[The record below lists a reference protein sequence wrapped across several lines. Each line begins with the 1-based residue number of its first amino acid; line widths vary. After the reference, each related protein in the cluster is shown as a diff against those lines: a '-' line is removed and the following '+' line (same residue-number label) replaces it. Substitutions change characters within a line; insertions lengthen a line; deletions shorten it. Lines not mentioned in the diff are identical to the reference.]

1 MAQGGIKKG
10 FFFYFGLFVLL
21 LISAFLICLV
31 IMMFNPGKTVLWM
44 QYFTA
49 DTEVHH
55 TKTDDGSMIDY
66 STINRIEIEATYANV
81 SVQKNAEYTE
91 KQEGLIIINKAKGF
105 ASAKKAV
112 HYDVSITKSGS
123 TLKVKVTEPT
133 GFLYFS
139 KNIEIILNANH
150 ETATNW
156 ANVDFVAR
164 TTDGDIEIGGV
175 NHLKAK
181 TVHLKSIDL
190 KATGKGDITLE
201 KMLDVSNANSVK
213 LSTNKGDI
221 SSSMDVG
228 GKVGISSNSDTTLE
242 TNSGVIKFE
251 RLSVAS
257 GRSLHILC
265 RSGDVK
271 IGEITAD
278 KVDVHCVQG
287 NYVFDTINGNLSYIN
302 SEDTIISPNIL
313 VTKLVSGD
321 FNLSA
326 DANSNANPD
335 VEIKEVGG
343 NITVLAD
350 RGHLEVAKAHG
361 AVSVNSK
368 DNLYVG
374 IIFADTS
381 ASNAITIS
389 NVKGDVDLG
398 FLGSM
403 AGTVEVITNGDIE
416 IKVTSAAKFVS
427 EALVNND
434 SGARVDEA
442 KIKVSTNLAE
452 GRELNPLSVN
462 GTSANSWAMTLKTN
476 AKIKYTLVEASALA

>member
-10 FFFYFGLFVLL
+10 FFFYFGLFILL

-49 DTEVHH
+49 DSEVHY
-55 TKTDDGSMIDY
+55 TKTTDGSA
-66 STINRIEIEATYANV
+66 INYASITKIEIEATYANV
-81 SVQKNAEYTE
+81 TVQKNAEYE
-91 KQEGLIIINKAKGF
+91 AKQEGLIIINKAKGF
-105 ASAKKAV
+105 ASAKQAV
-112 HYDVSITKSGS
+112 HYNVNIAQSGS

-139 KNIEIILNANH
+139 KNIEIILAAND
-150 ETATNW
+150 ETGTNW
-156 ANVDFVAR
+156 SNVDLVVK
-164 TTDGDIEIGGV
+164 TTDGDIEIGGTK
-175 NHLKAK
+175 HLKAK
-181 TVHLKSIDL
+181 TVYLKSLDL
-190 KATGKGDITLE
+190 SATGKGDIDLQQ
-201 KMLDVSNANSVK
+201 MLDVSNANNLK

-221 SSSMDVG
+221 
-228 GKVGISSNSDTTLE
+228 NSDIAVGSELGIVSNCNTILE
-242 TNSGVIKFE
+242 TNSGVIKMDT
-251 RLSVAS
+251 LTVAS
-257 GRSLHILC
+257 GRELHILC
-265 RSGDVK
+265 KAGDVK
-271 IGEITAD
+271 IDKISAD
-278 KVDVHCVQG
+278 VVAVSCVQG
-287 NYVFDTINGNLSYIN
+287 NYVFGTITGNLSYTN

-321 FNLSA
+321 FTLTT
-326 DANSNANPD
+326 DGNSNANPD

-343 NITVLAD
+343 DITVIAD
-350 RGHLEVAKAHG
+350 KGHLEVAKAHG

-381 ASNAITIS
+381 ANHAVTIN

-398 FLGSM
+398 FQGSKT
-403 AGTVEVITNGDIE
+403 GTVEVVTNGDIE
-416 IKVTSAAKFVS
+416 IKVTSAAKFIS

-434 SGARVDEA
+434 SGDRVADS
-442 KIKVSTNLAE
+442 KISVSTNLSD
-452 GRELNPLSVN
+452 GRVKNPLDVK

-476 AKIKYTLVEASALA
+476 GKIKYTLVEASALA

>member
-21 LISAFLICLV
+21 LISVFLICLV

-49 DTEVHH
+49 DTEIHH
-55 TKTDDGSMIDY
+55 TKTDDGALIDY
-66 STINRIEIEATYANV
+66 STINKIEIEATYAKV

-112 HYDVSITKSGS
+112 HYNVSITKSGS

-156 ANVDFVAR
+156 ANVDFVA
-164 TTDGDIEIGGV
+164 TTTNGDIQVGGV

-181 TVHLKSIDL
+181 TVHLKSLDL

-221 SSSMDVG
+221 SSAMEVG
-228 GKVGISSNSDTTLE
+228 GKLGIVSNSDTILE
-242 TNSGVIKFE
+242 TNSGVIKFD
-251 RLSVAS
+251 RLTVAS

-265 RSGDVK
+265 KSGDVK
-271 IGEITAD
+271 IGEINAD
-278 KVDVHCVQG
+278 SVDVSCVQG
-287 NYVFDTINGNLSYIN
+287 NYVFDTINGNLSYTN

-321 FNLSA
+321 FTLTT
-326 DANSNANPD
+326 DGNSNANPD

-343 NITVLAD
+343 DITVIAD
-350 RGHLEVAKAHG
+350 KGHLEVAKANG
-361 AVSVNSK
+361 AVSINSK

-381 ASNAITIS
+381 ANNAITIK

-403 AGTVEVITNGDIE
+403 AGTVEVVTNGDIE
-416 IKVTSAAKFVS
+416 IKITSAAKFVS

-434 SGARVDEA
+434 SGDRVADS
-442 KIKVSTNLAE
+442 KIKVSTNLAD
-452 GRELNPLSVN
+452 GRTLNPLSVD

-476 AKIKYTLVEASALA
+476 SKIKYTLVEASALA